1 MKSYV
6 LLVRGINVGGK
17 NKVVMSDLREQLT
30 QLGFQDVKTY
40 INSGNIFFKSDV
52 PRETIVTNL
61 QEFFAQNY
69 PFISSFS
76 LIEREDYLSE
86 YNQLPTWWSEE
97 LARKDV
103 LFFTEAMDKKAV
115 MDRVNTF
122 SLHDESVYFGQLGIY
137 WGKYTEA
144 EYLKTS
150 YHKQL
155 LKEDFYR
162 QITIRNGKTAEKIL
176 EFLTE

>member
-1 MKSYV
+1 
-6 LLVRGINVGGK
+6 
-17 NKVVMSDLREQLT
+17 MSELREQLA

-40 INSGNIFFKSDV
+40 INSGNIFFKSEH

-61 QEFFAQNY
+61 QEFFAQTY
-69 PFISSFS
+69 PFIASFS
-76 LIEREDYLSE
+76 LIEREEYLSE
-86 YNQLPTWWSEE
+86 YNHLPTWWSED

-103 LFFTEAMDKKAV
+103 LFFTEGMDKEAV
-115 MDRVNTF
+115 MTRVNAF
-122 SLHDESVYFGQLGIY
+122 SLHDEIVYFGQLGIY